1 MACAVV
7 LFATAAKAETL
18 EELKRELAAKKAYI
32 SKLERRVRDLEKRP
46 PAGEPPRIAAPATGV
61 PASPRVP
68 PPPAPDDDEM
78 ERALERSGAWC
89 SSRPRDIGTK
99 CRIRP
104 FAIPIAPVSASAWA
118 CLGNPRSRYS
128 FPTSIA
134 RAGMGFLAMPGSCC
148 PKS

>member
-46 PAGEPPRIAAPATGV
+46 PAGEPPRIAAPATVV

-78 ERALERSGAWC
+78 ERALERTLVAT
-89 SSRPRDIGTK
+89 DIGTK

-134 RAGMGFLAMPGSCC
+134 RAGMGFLAMPGFCF